1 MKLIVKMCLA
11 SLAGLLA
18 TAGEVTAGTDAPR
31 LPTVTEGVPAINNRP
46 VGAPEG
52 EFGGGIMK
60 SAPIAAP
67 ATNVSDNAITMK
79 VREQLL
85 ASGLRSG
92 RMRVSTDNGI
102 VQLNGKAQSD
112 TEKLTAL
119 NAVRTVEGVQSVVDG
134 LEVEK

>member
-1 MKLIVKMCLA
+1 M
-11 SLAGLLA
+11 
-18 TAGEVTAGTDAPR
+18 
-31 LPTVTEGVPAINNRP
+31 
-46 VGAPEG
+46 
-52 EFGGGIMK
+52 
-60 SAPIAAP
+60 
-67 ATNVSDNAITMK
+67 TNVTDSAITMK
-79 VREQLL
+79 VREQLP